1 MTNYSTYPKHRLEN
15 NSCIICFKHGGFSWC
30 TLHNSQRLYLLNS
43 DYLDDAYKI
52 DVKFYS
58 GKFYSFDL
66 EGFKNW
72 LRINSKPVQKKEL
85 IENED

>member
-1 MTNYSTYPKHRLEN
+1 MTNYTTYPKHRLVN
-15 NSCIICFKHGGFSWC
+15 NSCIICFEDGNFSWC
-30 TLHNSQRLYLLNS
+30 TLSNYQRLYLLNS
-43 DYLDDAYKI
+43 DYLEGAYRI

-72 LRINSKPVQKKEL
+72 LSQNSKPVKKDEL
-85 IENED
+85 